1 MIKRS
6 NARRLIS
13 LVCLFIVLM
22 LSLTS
27 CYVIQLGG
35 VKSAQ
40 INENGEL
47 ILEYSNGREQNI
59 GTVAGQDGKDG
70 ADGKDGKDGKNGAD
84 GKDGENGDYEI
95 GGSIIGSSNQAAVE
109 IAAAKGLRSAVSIN
123 CGTQCGSGVIYEI
136 DKSTGYALIITNYH
150 VVYIASS
157 KAISSNISVCLYG
170 SEAEN
175 QKIAAEYVGGSMNY
189 DIAVLRVR
197 NSNVLRDSDA
207 VAINVADADK
217 VNVGATA
224 IAMGNAEGMG
234 ISVTT
239 GIVSVL
245 SEYITMKGADNQTT
259 VTFRVMRVD
268 TAVNSGNSG
277 GGLFDETGNLI
288 GIVNSKV
295 VDEKVENIGYAIPS
309 STVIAVVDNIKA
321 NCLNSTN
328 KKVMRAK
335 VVEVVAENPV
345 AVLDKSTG
353 FVTIAEDVVVKSPAS
368 GYLAKNV
375 LFAGDI
381 ITALSINGGEIKTVT
396 RTHHV
401 DDAVTT
407 LESGDTITI
416 YYTRNKNAYSYT
428 FSVSNA
434 CLSAIN

>member
-13 LVCLFIVLM
+13 LICLFIVLM

-59 GTVAGQDGKDG
+59 GTVVGQDGKDG
-70 ADGKDGKDGKNGAD
+70 ADGKDGNDGKNG
-84 GKDGENGDYEI
+84 GVGNGEGI
-95 GGSIIGSSNQAAVE
+95 TVSPNQTAIEV
-109 IAAAKGLRSAVSIN
+109 AAAKSLRSAVSIN

-157 KAISSNISVCLYG
+157 KSVSSNISVCLYG
-170 SEAEN
+170 SEEKG
-175 QKIAAEYVGGSMNY
+175 QEIAAEYVGGSLNY

-197 NSNVLRDSDA
+197 NSNALIESEA
-207 VAINVADADK
+207 EAINVADSDK

-224 IAMGNAEGMG
+224 IAIGNAEGMG

-239 GIVSVL
+239 GIVSVV

-288 GIVNSKV
+288 GIVNAKV
-295 VDEKVENIGYAIPS
+295 VDENVENIGYAIPS
-309 STVIAVVDNIKA
+309 STAIAVVENIKA

-335 VVEVVAENPV
+335 VVEVAAENPV
-345 AVLDKSTG
+345 AVLDSTTG
-353 FVTIAEDVVVKSPAS
+353 YVTIVEDVVVKSPSS
-368 GYLAKNV
+368 GYLARNV
-375 LFAGDI
+375 LSAGDI
-381 ITALSINGGEIKTVT
+381 ITAVSINGGELISVT
-396 RTHHV
+396 RTYHV
-401 DDAVTT
+401 DDAVTS
-407 LESGDTITI
+407 LKSGDTITI
-416 YYTRNKNAYSYT
+416 YYNRNGNSYDYT

-434 CLSAIN
+434 NIVSIN